1 MQTTPS
7 QSLWEL
13 ARLFLRLGVL
23 AFGGPAAHIAMM
35 EDEVVARRKWLTRDQ
50 LLDLIGATNL
60 IPGPNS
66 TELAIHIG
74 FARCGWRGLIVA
86 GVCFIVPAM
95 LIVWLLAMVYM
106 QYHTLPQ
113 VDWLF
118 YGIKPVIVAIVVQAL
133 WRLGQSAVK
142 GWLTGVVGVLVIAL
156 SLLDMSA
163 LGLLLGAGLAVMLV
177 GNWRGMNFHA
187 LWATAVLPVNL
198 PTASTAEPSSLAV
211 FGFFLK
217 VGAVLYGSGYVL
229 LAFIQKDLVERWQ
242 WLTSDQLLDAVAIG
256 QLTPGPVFT
265 TATFIGYVL
274 AGHSGALVATLGIFL
289 PSFIFVAAVNPWVP
303 HLRRSPWTSRFL
315 DGVVVASMA
324 LMAVVS
330 GKLALTALV
339 DVVTIALAVLSGIAL
354 FRFRINSAWL
364 ILGGAVVGL
373 GLHLV

>member
-13 ARLFLRLGVL
+13 AQLFLRLGVL

-177 GNWRGMNFHA
+177 GNWRGMNLHA

>member
-13 ARLFLRLGVL
+13 ARLFLRLGTL

-35 EDEVVARRKWLTRDQ
+35 KDEVVARRKWLTRDQ

-74 FARCGWRGLIVA
+74 FSRCGWRGLIVA

-95 LIVWLLAMVYM
+95 LIVWLLAVVYM
-106 QYHTLPQ
+106 RYHTLPQ
-113 VDWLF
+113 VDWSF
-118 YGIKPVIVAIVVQAL
+118 YGIKPVIVAIVFQAL

-142 GWLTGVVGVLVIAL
+142 GWLTGIVGGLVIVL
-156 SLLDMSA
+156 SWLDVSA
-163 LGLLLGAGLAVMLV
+163 LALLLSAGLVVMLA
-177 GNWRGMNFHA
+177 GNWRDMGTHT
-187 LWATAVLPVNL
+187 WWTAAALPVNL
-198 PTASTAEPSSLAV
+198 PAAGAAEPSGLAV

-229 LAFIQKDLVERWQ
+229 LAFLQKDLVERWQ
-242 WLTSDQLLDAVAIG
+242 WLTSEQLLDAVAIG

-265 TATFIGYVL
+265 TATFIGYML

-315 DGVVVASMA
+315 DGVVVASMG

-330 GKLALTALV
+330 GKLAITALV
-339 DVVTIALAVLSGIAL
+339 DVVTVALAILSGIAL

-364 ILGGAVVGL
+364 ILGGAAVGL
-373 GLHLV
+373 GFHLL

>member
-177 GNWRGMNFHA
+177 GNWRGMNLHA

-211 FGFFLK
+211 VGFFLK

>member
-177 GNWRGMNFHA
+177 GNWRGMNLHA

>member
-13 ARLFLRLGVL
+13 IRLFLRLGVL

-35 EDEVVARRKWLTRDQ
+35 EDEVVTRRKWLTREQ

-74 FARCGWRGLIVA
+74 FARCGWRGLIAA

-95 LIVWLLAMVYM
+95 LIVWLLAVVYM

-142 GWLTGVVGVLVIAL
+142 GWLTGVAGGLVIAL
-156 SLLDMSA
+156 SLLDVSA
-163 LGLLLGAGLAVMLV
+163 LVLLLGAGLLVMLA
-177 GNWRGMNFHA
+177 GNWRGLNVNA
-187 LWATAVLPVNL
+187 LWAAVALPSQV
-198 PTASTAEPSSLAV
+198 STGGSAEPSTLAV

-217 VGAVLYGSGYVL
+217 VGSVLYGSGYVL
-229 LAFIQKDLVERWQ
+229 LAFLQNDLVERWQ

-274 AGHSGALVATLGIFL
+274 AGHTGALVATLGIFL
-289 PSFIFVAAVNPWVP
+289 PSFILVAAVNPWIP
-303 HLRRSPWTSRFL
+303 YLRRSPWTSRFL
-315 DGVVVASMA
+315 DGVVVASMG
-324 LMAVVS
+324 LMAVVA
-330 GKLALTALV
+330 GKLAFTAWV
-339 DVVTIALAVLSGIAL
+339 DGVTVGLALLSGIAL

-364 ILGGAVVGL
+364 ILAGAAVGL
-373 GLHLV
+373 GGYLL

>member
-7 QSLWEL
+7 PSLGEL
-13 ARLFLRLGVL
+13 ARLFLRLGTL

-35 EDEVVARRKWLTRDQ
+35 EDEVVTRRQWLTRHQ

-86 GVCFIVPAM
+86 GTCFIVPAM
-95 LIVWLLAMVYM
+95 LIVWLLAVVYM
-106 QYHTLPQ
+106 RYQTLPQ

-118 YGIKPVIVAIVVQAL
+118 YGIKPVIVAIVFQAL

-142 GWLTGVVGVLVIAL
+142 GWLTGIVGGLVIVL
-156 SLLDMSA
+156 SLLDVSA
-163 LGLLLGAGLAVMLV
+163 LALLLGAGLAVMLA
-177 GNWRGMNFHA
+177 GNWRGMGTQA
-187 LWATAVLPVNL
+187 WWTAVALPGTL
-198 PTASTAEPSSLAV
+198 PTTGAAEPSGLAV

-217 VGAVLYGSGYVL
+217 VGSVLYGSGYVL
-229 LAFIQKDLVERWQ
+229 LAFLQKDLVERWQ

-265 TATFIGYVL
+265 TATFIGYML

-303 HLRRSPWTSRFL
+303 YLRRSPWTSHFL
-315 DGVVVASMA
+315 DGVVVASMG
-324 LMAVVS
+324 LMAVVA
-330 GKLALTALV
+330 GKLATTALV
-339 DVVTIALAVLSGIAL
+339 DVVTIALAILSGIAL
-354 FRFRINSAWL
+354 FRFQVNSAWL
-364 ILGGAVVGL
+364 ILGGAAVGL
-373 GLHLV
+373 GFHLW